1 MKLCLNNVTIQS
13 DSLQSY
19 KMTCEKKTHHVLYI
33 ETLTASRWMRW
44 KMQHKS
50 IQPPNCLWPLK
61 YLQNIFFHCTSVLFP
76 YEFLELPS
84 RKLHFGNFA
93 WFPCFCDC
101 HLRHQNSL
109 YNERKRKM
117 TCALWK
123 DSELDPCQK
132 VLVGRLLVAFGYLK
146 NIIKCLHNIHS
157 KPFLFSYFFVPII
170 PIRSI
175 TFVEDGNFP
184 EMYSDPK
191 GDNNE
196 KKNIER
202 TKWTEKRGKKINQI
216 VIERWYISASTLKI

>member
-1 MKLCLNNVTIQS
+1 
-13 DSLQSY
+13 
-19 KMTCEKKTHHVLYI
+19 MTFE
-33 ETLTASRWMRW
+33 
-44 KMQHKS
+44 
-50 IQPPNCLWPLK
+50 
-61 YLQNIFFHCTSVLFP
+61 IFAEYCTSVLLP
-76 YEFLELPS
+76 YEFLQLPS
-84 RKLHFGNFA
+84 RKLYFGNFA

-132 VLVGRLLVAFGYLK
+132 VLVGGQLVAFGYLK
-146 NIIKCLHNIHS
+146 NIIKCLHNIQS

-184 EMYSDPK
+184 EMYSEPK

-196 KKNIER
+196 KKILKERNGQKREEKNQSNCNWKMIHKRLHTQNIIFEIEER
-202 TKWTEKRGKKINQI
+202 I
-216 VIERWYISASTLKI
+216 IESIAHNESILDEEAQ